1 MEPVVE
7 LWIPKDV
14 GVEQLIRQINKFNC
28 EYTIK
33 VVAGTIRFSCD
44 NPELF
49 ARIKEHTV
57 HAREIYI
64 VA

>member
-14 GVEQLIRQINKFNC
+14 GVENLIRQITKFHC
-28 EYTIK
+28 DYSIR
-33 VVAGTIRFSCD
+33 VVGDTIRFSCD

-49 ARIKEHTV
+49 ARIREHTV

>member
-1 MEPVVE
+1 MEPIVE
-7 LWIPKDV
+7 LWIPREL
-14 GVEQLIRQINKFNC
+14 GTEQLIRQINKFNC

-44 NPELF
+44 NEQLF
-49 ARIKEHTV
+49 ARIKEHTPQ
-57 HAREIYI
+57 AREIYI